1 MSINSTC
8 CLLAPSKLPMQ
19 VVYKEIQDVSHEF
32 ADLL

>member
-1 MSINSTC
+1 MLRNSTC

-19 VVYKEIQDVSHEF
+19 VVYGENQDVSHEF